1 MPSTVPKHNHSMSF
15 TNTTA
20 LRSHTAASHTSPSN
34 PAQPSFTTRYPTL
47 SRNQPSTSKSATRP
61 RTKAS
66 NQRSIFSDSDSE
78 LSPPSSEEDDGEAE
92 ADENEQY
99 EEVVTPRK
107 GQHKGRVAQNNV
119 ANVENSGKKKTA
131 SQNKKGKKVVGKKKS
146 HPVEAVT
153 KTTTTGPAGREKKR
167 FTKLED
173 AERRRARDAKFDVDD
188 DFGNTVS
195 INWKTKSALTD
206 DHRPPRRPSTTAVQ
220 FPQKIRHRLMVM
232 MNPIGA
238 N

>member
-1 MPSTVPKHNHSMSF
+1 MPSIAPKHSNSMSF

-20 LRSHTAASHTSPSN
+20 QRSHPSASHPLPANSAHPSPT
-34 PAQPSFTTRYPTL
+34 P
-47 SRNQPSTSKSATRP
+47 RNQSRTSKSASRP

-99 EEVVTPRK
+99 DEVVTPRK
-107 GQHKGRVAQNNV
+107 GQHKGRVAQNN
-119 ANVENSGKKKTA
+119 ATSVEKSGKKKTA

-146 HPVEAVT
+146 HPVEVVT

-167 FTKLED
+167 SIKLED

-188 DFGNTVS
+188 EFGNTVS
-195 INWKTKSALTD
+195 IYGIPNVHCLIIIDPHAIPHS
-206 DHRPPRRPSTTAVQ
+206 RPSSSS
-220 FPQKIRHRLMVM
+220 
-232 MNPIGA
+232 
-238 N
+238 